1 MKKYLFYFL
10 IIAVIKGDIYDV
22 SIPENDTASY
32 NYADFRMWVN
42 DSTDTLKG
50 IYWFMHPNNG
60 DSRSIVNDSADQSLV
75 NGQDFA
81 LLGAHIFNMHMETGI
96 GDAVIA
102 AMDSFAV
109 QSGHEEISFVPFFIN
124 GYSWGGQFGYHFTK
138 WIPERV
144 LGFITQKGGYHDLSL
159 IHI

>member
-1 MKKYLFYFL
+1 M
-10 IIAVIKGDIYDV
+10 IAY
-22 SIPENDTASY
+22 
-32 NYADFRMWVN
+32 
-42 DSTDTLKG
+42 
-50 IYWFMHPNNG
+50 
-60 DSRSIVNDSADQSLV
+60 QSLV

-124 GYSWGGQFGYHFTK
+124 GYSWGGQFGYQ
-138 WIPERV
+138 
-144 LGFITQKGGYHDLSL
+144 LQNGYQNVF
-159 IHI
+159 